1 MILKIKNIN
10 ERIEIIPGNSY
21 EITIENSKM
30 FFKILNELKLMDE
43 DEIVL
48 FDNKILDSSKNIL
61 VIYDLFSLDPNT
73 KKVLSSNYK
82 YVEKISNSS
91 ELFNKLITINSSII
105 ELLNQVSL
113 EFNNSITFN
122 DQITLVDLLETYD
135 FKFNYDNN
143 SFLETFIS
151 YVKALMIT
159 FNYKVVITFNIQ
171 DFINQDELE
180 IIEKEFEY
188 LNLTLINFNSNKS
201 RLNFKKSLI
210 IDNDLCEF

>member
-10 ERIEIIPGNSY
+10 EQIEIIPGNSY

-91 ELFNKLITINSSII
+91 ELFNKLININSLII

-122 DQITLVDLLETYD
+122 DQITLVDLLETCD

-171 DFINQDELE
+171 DFINQDELKM
-180 IIEKEFEY
+180 IEKEFEY
-188 LNLTLINFNSNKS
+188 LNLTLVNFNSNKS
-201 RLNFKKSLI
+201 RLNFKKLLI